1 MQTDNWEFRKDQRL
15 LGRHDERTSSKGI
28 QGLDQDVIEIMNY
41 GFWAREK
48 RK

>member
-1 MQTDNWEFRKDQRL
+1 MQTDNWEFRKGQRFL
-15 LGRHDERTSSKGI
+15 DRHDERTRSKGI
-28 QGLDQDVIEIMNY
+28 QGLDWALIEIMDN